1 MTSGSDKKT
10 VREKA
15 RALRKQAAAAADP
28 EAAKLLA
35 TNFLD
40 RLPWKQGICIGGYWP
55 IAEEIDPRPLLASLD
70 RAGCACALP
79 VIAEE
84 GHALLFRP
92 WRPGFPME
100 TGAYGIPVPAGK
112 AEAVVPQWLLV
123 PLLAFDRF
131 GHRLGYGGGY
141 YDRTIR
147 ALRESGPLTAV
158 GLAYA
163 AQEMPAVP
171 REGADEALD
180 WIVTEQDAIR
190 IETE

>member
-1 MTSGSDKKT
+1 
-10 VREKA
+10 
-15 RALRKQAAAAADP
+15 
-28 EAAKLLA
+28 
-35 TNFLD
+35 
-40 RLPWKQGICIGGYWP
+40 
-55 IAEEIDPRPLLASLD
+55 
-70 RAGCACALP
+70 
-79 VIAEE
+79 
-84 GHALLFRP
+84 
-92 WRPGFPME
+92 
-100 TGAYGIPVPAGK
+100 VPAGK